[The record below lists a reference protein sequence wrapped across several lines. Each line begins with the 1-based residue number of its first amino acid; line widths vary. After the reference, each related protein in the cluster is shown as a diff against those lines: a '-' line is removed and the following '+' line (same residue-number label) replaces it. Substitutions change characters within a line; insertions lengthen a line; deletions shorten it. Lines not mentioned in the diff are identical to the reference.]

1 MSKIQQK
8 IWYTLTGFALMLGN
22 IISNSMKFPKIGLF
36 FGIIG
41 LYYFLRALMI
51 RPDKGDL

>member
-8 IWYTLTGFALMLGN
+8 IWYTLTGFALMFGN
-22 IISNSMKFPKIGLF
+22 IISTSMKFPKIGLF